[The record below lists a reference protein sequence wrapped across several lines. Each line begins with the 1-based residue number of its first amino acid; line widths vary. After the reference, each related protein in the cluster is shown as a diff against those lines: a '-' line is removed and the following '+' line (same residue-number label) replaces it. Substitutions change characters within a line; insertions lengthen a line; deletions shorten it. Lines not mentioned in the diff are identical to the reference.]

1 MKARFQPYSLQF
13 KQASGT
19 SRGILH
25 TKETFILTI
34 EHEGK
39 RGIGECALFRGLS
52 CDDLPDYEEKLQ
64 WLCENINQNKAFIQ
78 KELIQYPSIIFGW
91 EQAFLNL
98 KHGGDL
104 YFPSAFTTQNKAIK
118 INGLIWMGSVDFMTE
133 QIEDKLS
140 KGFDCIKLKI
150 GVDWPAEKKI
160 LKELRNRYNKNI
172 LEIRV
177 DANGGFSVE
186 QAEEILN
193 DLAELKIHSIEQPI
207 KAGQIEDMQKLCATT
222 PTPIALDE
230 ELIGKVNFEQKI
242 KLLEEI
248 RPQYIIL
255 KPALVGGFSSC
266 DEWIGLAEKRN
277 IGWWITSALE
287 SNIGLNAIT
296 QYTFTKNNPMPQ
308 GLGTGALYT
317 NNFDSKLDLEGDQL
331 YFKKII

>member
-186 QAEEILN
+186 QAKEVLN

-222 PTPIALDE
+222 PTSIALDE
-230 ELIGKVNFEQKI
+230 ELIGIVNFEQKI

-277 IGWWITSALE
+277 IG
-287 SNIGLNAIT
+287 
-296 QYTFTKNNPMPQ
+296 
-308 GLGTGALYT
+308 
-317 NNFDSKLDLEGDQL
+317 
-331 YFKKII
+331 